1 MRVNY
6 IIRSTAVL
14 GVLALIACLPALATQ
29 TQAEEQPT
37 QIMAQS
43 ASAPMSPAPAEGL
56 NETASG
62 AVEDTLKACL
72 ARIPEGATAGQHLIA
87 QESCRRDKADRHSID
102 AVPGA

>member
-1 MRVNY
+1 MNPTY
-6 IIRSTAVL
+6 LIRSAIVV
-14 GVLALIACLPALATQ
+14 GALALIASLPAAV

-43 ASAPMSPAPAEGL
+43 GSASAPLAPSPGEGL
-56 NETASG
+56 NETAAG

-72 ARIPEGATAGQHLIA
+72 ARIPDDASAGQQMIA
-87 QESCRRDKADRHSID
+87 RESCQRDKADRLPID